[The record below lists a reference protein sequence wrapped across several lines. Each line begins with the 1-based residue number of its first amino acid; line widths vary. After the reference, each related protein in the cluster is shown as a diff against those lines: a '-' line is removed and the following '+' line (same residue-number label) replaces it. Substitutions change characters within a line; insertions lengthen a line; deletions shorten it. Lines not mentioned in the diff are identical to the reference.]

1 MIMTNRNI
9 LEEKRKEIDSL
20 TDEELAQAM
29 QKAWAND
36 DIDMSGVGEDD
47 LKRVKARIDDRIGL
61 GKKPIRQR
69 MLRWTQI
76 AAALL
81 FPICLVGMLMM
92 YNENRQYASI
102 PDMQIKTGVGEQVTV
117 TLPDG
122 TQVSLNSMS
131 TLSYA
136 PQTFSKESR
145 EVEFDGEAYFKV
157 AKNEAMPFMLHLSG
171 AEVKVLG
178 TEFNAIDRKTENTTE
193 LALVNGKVML
203 TANASGR
210 SCTMSPDEIATI
222 DKTTGSIKVRRTANA
237 AEKAGWK
244 QKRITF
250 RDAKLDTV
258 MKELERAY
266 GVKVKINA
274 SSDDT
279 FTGTLPTDNLDE
291 ALRIIELTY
300 K

>member
-1 MIMTNRNI
+1 MTTTNRNR
-9 LEEKRKEIDSL
+9 LEETRRKIDSL
-20 TDEELAQAM
+20 TDEELAQAI
-29 QKAWAND
+29 QEDWANG
-36 DIDMSGVGEDD
+36 DIDLDSVGEDD
-47 LKRVKARIDDRIGL
+47 LKRVKATIDSRIGFE
-61 GKKPIRQR
+61 KKP
-69 MLRWTQI
+69 LRRSLIHWMQI

-81 FPICLVGMLMM
+81 FPICLVGMMLM
-92 YNENRQYASI
+92 YNENRQYAAI

-136 PQTFSKESR
+136 PQAFSKESR
-145 EVEFDGEAYFKV
+145 EVSFDGEAYFKV
-157 AKNEAMPFMLHLSG
+157 AKNADMPFVLHLSG

-178 TEFNAIDRKTENTTE
+178 TEFNAIDRNTENTTE

-203 TANASGR
+203 TANASGK
-210 SCTMSPDEIATI
+210 SCTMAPNEIATI
-222 DKTTGSIKVRRTANA
+222 DKATGNINLRRTANA
-237 AEKAGWK
+237 AEKGQWK
-244 QKRITF
+244 QKRMTF
-250 RDAKLDTV
+250 RDAKLDYV
-258 MKELERAY
+258 VKELQRAY
-266 GVKVKINA
+266 GVKVNIKA